1 MGKFNLFILC
11 PVPREQRPFYEYL
24 RRKQSSL
31 LGWVKLNEIGY
42 TKKFFS
48 TLLIIFL
55 LSFPLIN
62 WFINFTY
69 DPFQT
74 IIANFIV
81 SLTIQAL
88 IYFYF
93 FLAWTYTGRRLF
105 SAKVFYEESGWFDG
119 RVWTKPPT
127 ILRHERLLY
136 HYQLL
141 PIVTRIGKTLR
152 LICVSIAILVT
163 LLFLLNY

>member
-1 MGKFNLFILC
+1 MDKFDFFVLC

-24 RRKQSSL
+24 RRKQSGL

-42 TKKFFS
+42 TKRFFS
-48 TLLIIFL
+48 SFFIIFTL
-55 LSFPLIN
+55 NLPLIN
-62 WFINFTY
+62 WFISFSY
-69 DPFQT
+69 YPFQT
-74 IIANFIV
+74 IVTNLII
-81 SLTIQAL
+81 SLAIQAL

-141 PIVTRIGKTLR
+141 PLVSRIGKTLK
-152 LICVSIAILVT
+152 LIVLSIIILT
-163 LLFLLNY
+163 ATLFLMTY

>member
-1 MGKFNLFILC
+1 MDKFDFFILC

-24 RRKQSSL
+24 RRKQSGL
-31 LGWVKLNEIGY
+31 LGWVKLNETAY
-42 TKKFFS
+42 TKRFFS
-48 TLLIIFL
+48 SLLGIFL
-55 LSFPLIN
+55 LTLPIVN
-62 WFINFTY
+62 WFIKFSY
-69 DPFQT
+69 YPLQT
-74 IIANFIV
+74 IGISCIV
-81 SLTIQAL
+81 SLIIQGL
-88 IYFYF
+88 IYSYF

-141 PIVTRIGKTLR
+141 PLVSRIARTLR
-152 LICVSIAILVT
+152 FIIISIIILCAILS
-163 LLFLLNY
+163 LLTY